1 MGIWSSCFSAKISQ
15 HNSIV
20 TFNEVLLSQ
29 EINLQKKVS
38 TLQVGLVCSHPDALY
53 KWYTFLVHG
62 GGGNNFKKIIVIQL
76 INIHSFQLVC

>member
-1 MGIWSSCFSAKISQ
+1 M
-15 HNSIV
+15 

-62 GGGNNFKKIIVIQL
+62 GGIILKNHRNTV
-76 INIHSFQLVC
+76 N